1 MTSEQRK
8 GFSYYV
14 SQEQID
20 EYRSW
25 PIERRLQWLF
35 LGNKLRKLLPEKTIK
50 IQEAFRQGKI

>member
-1 MTSEQRK
+1 MNEEGPK
-8 GFSYYV
+8 GFSYHV
-14 SQEQID
+14 SDEQMR

-35 LGNKLRKLLPEKTIK
+35 LGNKLRKLLPKKTIE